1 VTRAEHVQWARGRA
15 LAYLNRGDL
24 LTAVTSMLSDMAK
37 HRDTARVVSNH
48 LRETGMARA
57 FNRDP
62 YAVRLW
68 LFSFKE

>member
-1 VTRAEHVQWARGRA
+1 
-15 LAYLNRGDL
+15 
-24 LTAVTSMLSDMAK
+24 MLSDMAK